1 MLSSSTDSSVILWS
15 QTSIGGYTTTNSAS
29 IWVSEQRF
37 GDVGGQRLGGFVG
50 CLWSQG
56 GDRAM
61 AWGWAGGWRS
71 WLSNSDKNGIE
82 SWTEVGAISGHRGI
96 VRDVNWSPGGEYL
109 ISTGCSD
116 SSDGYIFG
124 TNVPTVQTKQRAY
137 THQSVSV
144 SATARRSL
152 PLPPV
157 SRRVPVSRAPCRSLA
172 SPHMAPDP
180 RRSLAT
186 PPFRR
191 VRPEGGRAFVT
202 LKLSLYVA
210 YTSVRL

>member
-1 MLSSSTDSSVILWS
+1 MAQFSVTFDALLVGHDAGVTSVCWRPRTVGRPPALLSSSTDSSVILWS

-124 TNVPTVQTKQRAY
+124 TNVPTVHTKQRAY
-137 THQSVSV
+137 THQSTGVL
-144 SATARRSL
+144 ARQPTKRSGTKFL
-152 PLPPV
+152 DRK
-157 SRRVPVSRAPCRSLA
+157 S
-172 SPHMAPDP
+172 MAM
-180 RRSLAT
+180 T
-186 PPFRR
+186 
-191 VRPEGGRAFVT
+191 
-202 LKLSLYVA
+202 
-210 YTSVRL
+210 